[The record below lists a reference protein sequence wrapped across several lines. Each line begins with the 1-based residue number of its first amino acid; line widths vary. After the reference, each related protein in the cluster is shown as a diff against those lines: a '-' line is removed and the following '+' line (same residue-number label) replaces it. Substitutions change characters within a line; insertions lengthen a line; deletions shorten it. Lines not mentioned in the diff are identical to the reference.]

1 MPLVSYKVDKA
12 TPVPKLS
19 LQLCMFHD
27 RGNRVFFIQ
36 TDRHDGVVWVM
47 MVLLGV
53 MKEWQQFLESEK
65 EGF

>member
-47 MVLLGV
+47 MVLLGGYER
-53 MKEWQQFLESEK
+53 MATILRK
-65 EGF
+65 